1 MKKLLLIIAAIFTL
15 NSVHADLILH
25 ESFDREVG
33 KLNSGAIPSTT
44 ITDTEN
50 WYTKNATAKNIITVA
65 EGSLSYPDYVATGTG
80 NKALLITANSSL
92 SQDLRMLKTTVTE
105 GKVYLSAII
114 NVDELNKTDNGVKG
128 AGAYCL
134 AFGEGSTSAAMIYAR
149 LFIRSVKEGDDFV
162 GFNMGVTKNNEGSA
176 GVAWA
181 TTVFTEKTD
190 YLVVLEYEF
199 VKGEKND
206 TARLYVNPV
215 KSVVPPMPTL
225 VCVQSFIND
234 KGNEQGACGKADA
247 NAISSIFLNETARY
261 NPNRLFVDEIKVAT
275 AWEDLFEDGGDT
287 PIEKPAEITTTLKN
301 ILFGQSGIV
310 YTNETY
316 NRTFVVKGKNLK
328 GDITLS
334 TDNTQ
339 LTLDKTT
346 ITKAEA
352 ESENGVEVT
361 ATLVPT
367 SAGCPEEGVTIS
379 LTSDGATA
387 SILTYWN
394 VRQVTI
400 CNTIAELKTEAAKG
414 EGESLML
421 KFKGEA
427 LVTYVSRL
435 SSGYTVYI
443 QDNTAAAAIT
453 DTYWPTSIK
462 IGDKLTDFTVKE
474 GVLVLGIQPLIT
486 ETPDVTIVSS
496 DNEVVPQVV
505 TLAELKAHAAD
516 YLMELV
522 KVENVTLD
530 QTSTKFGQTN
540 DDNTPIAD
548 TFTQD
553 GNTATINLVEGN
565 ELIGATKPQKADVIG
580 ISSNATGNVI
590 RVRGV
595 ADVISKDNPT
605 AIDNVA
611 MDELLSG
618 EYEVYT
624 VSGQRIDAL
633 QPGVNII
640 RKGNTTYKV
649 VR

>member
-15 NSVHADLILH
+15 NSVSAELILH
-25 ESFDREVG
+25 ESFNRTVG
-33 KLNSGAIPSTT
+33 DLNKGDFQNIENNTT
-44 ITDTEN
+44 D
-50 WYTKNATAKNIITVA
+50 WYWFLTGSKDIQVV
-65 EGSLSYPDYVATGTG
+65 EGTLSYPNYVTTGIG
-80 NKALLITANSSL
+80 NKAYMLGGSGKYK
-92 SQDLRMLKTTVTE
+92 DLRQFKQINT
-105 GKVYLSAII
+105 GKVYVAAII
-114 NVDELNKTDNGVKG
+114 NVEKLKTTTTAD
-128 AGAYCL
+128 YFL
-134 AFGEGSTSAAMIYAR
+134 ALGDMTSSNMYAR
-149 LFIRSVKEGDDFV
+149 IYTSSVKEGDEWT
-162 GFNMGVTKNNEGSA
+162 GFKLGIQKNNENSNARGYSETIYA
-176 GVAWA
+176 PN
-181 TTVFTEKTD
+181 TD
-190 YLVVLEYEF
+190 YLIVAEYEF
-199 VKGEKND
+199 VEGDMND
-206 TARLYVNPV
+206 TVRLYINPT
-215 KSVVPPMPTL
+215 KTNKVPVAQCGQVYM
-225 VCVQSFIND
+225 IGDNN
-234 KGNEQGACGKADA
+234 KGAGAQPDA
-247 NAISSIFLNETARY
+247 KYISSVNLRPSTATPTAMY
-261 NPNRLFVDEIKVAT
+261 IDEIKVAT
-275 AWEDLFEDGGDT
+275 SWEDLFGEGGDT
-287 PIEKPAEITTTLKN
+287 PIEEPASITATPKSLT
-301 ILFGQSGIV
+301 FGEYGTV
-310 YTNETY
+310 YIGESYTK
-316 NRTFVVKGKNLK
+316 TFTVKGSNLK

-334 TDNTQ
+334 TNNTQ

-346 ITKAEA
+346 ITKTDA

-367 SAGCPEEGVTIS
+367 ALDYPEEKVAIS
-379 LTSDGATA
+379 LTTEGATA
-387 SILTYWN
+387 TVATSWWAY
-394 VRQVTI
+394 QATI

-414 EGESLML
+414 EGWSLTL

-427 LVTYVSRL
+427 LVTYVSRPA
-435 SSGYTVYI
+435 SGSTVYI
-443 QDNTAAAAIT
+443 QDNTAAVSIT
-453 DTYWPTSIK
+453 DSYWPTSIK
-462 IGDKLTDFTVKE
+462 IGDKLTDFTVTE
-474 GVLVLGIQPLIT
+474 GSPAFGVQPMVT
-486 ETPDVTIVSS
+486 STPNVTIVSS

-530 QTSTKFGQTN
+530 QTSAKFGQTN

-580 ISSNATGNVI
+580 ISSSAAGNVI

>member
-15 NSVHADLILH
+15 NSVSADLILH
-25 ESFDREVG
+25 ESFAQDAGRLTVG
-33 KLNSGAIPSTT
+33 RLTLCNDSTKWWSQT
-44 ITDTEN
+44 GWTGSAQAPTDPIMIVDN
-50 WYTKNATAKNIITVA
+50 
-65 EGSLSYPDYVATGTG
+65 SLSYTKYSSGVG
-80 NKALLITANSSL
+80 NKAQLLSVAG
-92 SQDLRMLKTTVTE
+92 TTDVRRFKELTT
-105 GKVYLSAII
+105 GTVYAAAII
-114 NVDELNKTDNGVKG
+114 NVENVPTTDGEYFWGISNGANAMSRVYAKTVGTGFQLSIAKSSELKTDLT
-128 AGAYCL
+128 YT
-134 AFGEGSTSAAMIYAR
+134 STLNYNA
-149 LFIRSVKEGDDFV
+149 
-162 GFNMGVTKNNEGSA
+162 N
-176 GVAWA
+176 
-181 TTVFTEKTD
+181 
-190 YLVVLEYEF
+190 YLIVLEYIF
-199 VKGEKND
+199 KDGTKND
-206 TARLYVNPV
+206 SLNLYINPTKDNQV
-215 KSVVPPMPTL
+215 PTL
-225 VCVQSFIND
+225 ICNMTLA
-234 KGNEQGACGKADA
+234 NTKADLEKIA
-247 NAISSIFLNETARY
+247 GIYMRQKTTA
-261 NPNRLFVDEIKVAT
+261 PKACIDEIKVAT
-275 AWEDLFEDGGDT
+275 TWEDLFTEGGDT
-287 PIEKPAEITTTLKN
+287 PIEEPASITATPKSLT
-301 ILFGQSGIV
+301 FGEYGTV
-310 YTNETY
+310 YIGETY
-316 NRTFVVKGKNLK
+316 TKTFTVKGNNLK

-334 TDNTQ
+334 TNNAQ

-346 ITKAEA
+346 ITKADA

-361 ATLVPT
+361 ATLAPT
-367 SAGCPEEGVTIS
+367 ALDYPEEKVTIS
-379 LTSDGATA
+379 LTTEGTTAAVAATWWA
-387 SILTYWN
+387 Y
-394 VRQVTI
+394 QATI

-414 EGESLML
+414 EGWSLTL

-427 LVTYVSRL
+427 LVTYVSRPA
-435 SSGYTVYI
+435 SGSTVYI
-443 QDNTAAAAIT
+443 QDNTAAVSIT
-453 DTYWPTSIK
+453 DSYWPTTIK
-462 IGDKLTDFTVKE
+462 IGDKLTDFTVTE
-474 GVLVLGIQPLIT
+474 GSPAVGVQPL
-486 ETPDVTIVSS
+486 VTSAPSVTVVSS
-496 DNEVVPQVV
+496 GNEVVPQVV

-580 ISSNATGNVI
+580 ISSSATGNVI